1 MTKRTTTTL
10 GGLECRVLQEKDG
23 APRAQVVL
31 CHGFGA
37 PGDDLVG
44 LHEHLVMLAPALAD
58 VRFVFPAAPLSLA
71 PMGYG
76 DGRAWW
82 MIDFEK
88 VQRLNAGDL
97 ETLQEFRK
105 REPDGMAAARAL
117 MLKLVDELTQQQ
129 LPLKKTVIG
138 GFSQGAMITT
148 DVALRL
154 PEPPAGLAILSGTLL
169 IEDVWRAKAKARAG
183 LPVLQSHGRFDPI
196 LRFDAAE
203 RLRDL
208 LTEAGSPPEW
218 VPFDGPHAIPLNVLR
233 KLAQFLENSLKGA

>member
-1 MTKRTTTTL
+1 MQVTTTL
-10 GGLECRVLQEKDG
+10 GGLQCRVLQEADG
-23 APRAQVVL
+23 APRGLVVL

-44 LHEHLVMLAPALAD
+44 LHEQLVALAPALKD

-71 PMGYG
+71 GLGYG
-76 DGRAWW
+76 DARAWW

-88 VQRLNAGDL
+88 VQRLNEGDL
-97 ETLQEFRK
+97 KTLQEFRQL
-105 REPDGMAAARAL
+105 EPDGMAKARA
-117 MLKLVDELTQQQ
+117 MLLKAIDELTTQTAM
-129 LPLKKTVIG
+129 PLGKTVVG

-154 PEPPAGLAILSGTLL
+154 PERPAGLAILSGTLL
-169 IEDVWRAKAKARAG
+169 TEDVWRAKAKGRAG

-208 LTEAGSPPEW
+208 LTEEGSPPEW
-218 VPFDGPHAIPLNVLR
+218 VPFDGPHAIPMNVLR
-233 KLAQFLENSLKGA
+233 KLAKFLADRF